1 MTIVIPSSFRRWLL
15 EKGFKDYIR
24 VAEALP
30 HPEACNIA
38 KKLNV
43 DTITNATVRQKF
55 GLSGLGEKH
64 FDIARVETLAKYFGE
79 YSTTAKAYRTKE
91 IRNAFFRKVAKSLL
105 EVGCVPING
114 YGMPKKKA
122 GIIIETVE
130 GKAVDWGIITRPT
143 LREGLHGYQTGQ
155 KLRPIIQQYLT
166 VLFLPRGLPT
176 PTGSQP
182 TPTHA
187 PRNDDWQI

>member
-1 MTIVIPSSFRRWLL
+1 MTITISAALPRWLL
-15 EKGFKDYIR
+15 EKGFEGYIR
-24 VAEALP
+24 VAEAPP
-30 HPEACNIA
+30 HPEALDMA
-38 KKLNV
+38 KKLNAH
-43 DTITNATVRQKF
+43 TIMNATVRQKL
-55 GLSGLGEKH
+55 GLSGVGEKH
-64 FDIARVETLAKYFGE
+64 FEIAPAETLAKYFGE